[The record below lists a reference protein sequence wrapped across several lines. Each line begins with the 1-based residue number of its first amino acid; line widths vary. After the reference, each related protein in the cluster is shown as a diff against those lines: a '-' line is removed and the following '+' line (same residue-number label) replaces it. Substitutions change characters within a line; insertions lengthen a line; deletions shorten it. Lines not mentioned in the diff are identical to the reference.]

1 MNHGQPEAKMADR
14 PRRRSVG
21 DRVTRVLL
29 TFFGPAQ
36 LGRSPSS
43 DSRRPEGS
51 GPEAAPLDAPPPSG
65 FRIQVYTDASGIT
78 HRTLVPDDPAG

>member
-1 MNHGQPEAKMADR
+1 MAER

-21 DRVTRVLL
+21 DRITGVLL

-51 GPEAAPLDAPPPSG
+51 SPDAARIDAPPPTG
-65 FRIQVYTDASGIT
+65 FKIQVYTDASGIT
-78 HRTLVPDDPAG
+78 HRTLVPDEPAG